1 VVDKFLEVV
10 VVMATPFLMQILLI
24 TQLFVN
30 LVLLHLKELQ
40 VSIAMN
46 VTRMSWTTSLEN
58 TWANWELKFFP
69 KQKLKNQQLKLT
81 LKQISHLR

>member
-1 VVDKFLEVV
+1 
-10 VVMATPFLMQILLI
+10 MATPFLMQILLI

-58 TWANWELKFFP
+58 TWANWELKSFP

-81 LKQISHLR
+81 LKQIYHLR